1 MPSALVEEHMQAL
14 QERIVRCLIG
24 WQELTPTPACVPAQ
38 VGDFDLDP
46 RTEQAPR
53 LTPAAVLVPIVV
65 RPTGFTVLLTQ
76 RTQHLKD
83 HPGQI
88 SFPGGR
94 VEATDENPIATA
106 LRETQEEIGL
116 PRHCVDIIGHLDIY
130 ETATGFLV
138 TPVVGFVQ
146 PIFRLKID
154 PFEVAEVFEVPLP
167 FLLDTR
173 NHQIGKLMFCG
184 KQRRFWVFQYENRFI
199 WGATAGMLMNLFR
212 RLDHALED

>member
-1 MPSALVEEHMQAL
+1 MPCILVKEQMEALR
-14 QERIVRCLIG
+14 ERIRRCLMG
-24 WQELTPTPACVPAQ
+24 LQQPTPLPPWASRQ
-38 VGDFDLDP
+38 VGDFDLNP
-46 RTEQAPR
+46 RTEPAAR

-94 VEATDENPIATA
+94 VEATDKNPTTTA

-116 PRHCVDIIGHLDIY
+116 PHHCVDVMGYLDAY

-146 PIFRLKID
+146 PVFRLKLD
-154 PFEVAEVFEVPLP
+154 RFEVLEVFEVPLT
-167 FLLDTR
+167 FLLDPR
-173 NHQIGKLMFCG
+173 NHQIGELTFRGTK
-184 KQRRFWVFQYENRFI
+184 RRFWVFHYEDHFI
-199 WGATAGMLMNLFR
+199 WGATAGMIMNLFR
-212 RLDHALED
+212 RLGQDVER